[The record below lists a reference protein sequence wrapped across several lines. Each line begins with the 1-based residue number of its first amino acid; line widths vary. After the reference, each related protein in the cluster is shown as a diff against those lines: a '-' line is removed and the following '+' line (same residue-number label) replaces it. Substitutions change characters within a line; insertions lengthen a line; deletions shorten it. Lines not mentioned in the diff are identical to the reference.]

1 MISLK
6 RLQLLNRELPSFRR
20 RKARTPFQV
29 RHRSCTSKPCDVTH
43 WMGAVTT
50 SDPRKRISKLSG
62 RIAWEETGAFSG
74 EYLPD
79 WRFIPIASVRQ
90 ACEVANV

>member
-1 MISLK
+1 
-6 RLQLLNRELPSFRR
+6 
-20 RKARTPFQV
+20 
-29 RHRSCTSKPCDVTH
+29 
-43 WMGAVTT
+43 MGAVTT